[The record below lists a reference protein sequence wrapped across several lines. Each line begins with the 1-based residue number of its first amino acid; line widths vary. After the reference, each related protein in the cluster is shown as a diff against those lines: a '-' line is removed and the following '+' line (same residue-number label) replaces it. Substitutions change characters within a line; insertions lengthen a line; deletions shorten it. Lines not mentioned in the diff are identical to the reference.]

1 MEPSSVFEMQAVL
14 CRAMGNAIRLELVHI
29 LRDEPRNVGDLA
41 RLTGHPQG
49 TVSRHLA
56 TLRHAGVIIS
66 ERRGQEIYYQIANP
80 KISSVCDLMRQVL
93 VEQAA
98 HRTRMMK
105 EMQNETAE

>member
-98 HRTRMMK
+98 HRSQMMK
-105 EMQNETAE
+105 EMQNDIVE

>member
-29 LRDEPRNVGDLA
+29 LRDEPRNVSDLA
-41 RLTGHPQG
+41 GLTGHPQG

-56 TLRHAGVIIS
+56 TLKNAGVIS
-66 ERRGQEIYYQIANP
+66 GERRGQEIYYQIANP

-93 VEQAA
+93 IEQAA
-98 HRTRMMK
+98 HNTNILK
-105 EMQNETAE
+105 EIQNETTE

>member
-29 LRDEPRNVGDLA
+29 LRDEPRNVTDLA

-56 TLRHAGVIIS
+56 TLKQAGVISS

-105 EMQNETAE
+105 EMQNETTG